1 MSLGFAER
9 RLVFGGAPPGT
20 PWGTLGAIVQAA
32 LAPEG
37 YRVDIEAEASRGR
50 CPGLVHAGRIAFGA
64 TQSLLTRWAF
74 AATHEY
80 AGRPPLPRLRV
91 LATILMPAWLGVAV
105 RAESGIADLS
115 DIAARR
121 LPVRVLGARGALFQR
136 VLEHHGLSRAA
147 IEGWGGAILTMP
159 HAEADERPDWF
170 RTGGVDV
177 IMDNIY
183 AAFTPEAAGWFDAAA
198 FMNLRFLGLPAA
210 AIDSIVRDLGGE
222 PGVIPARLF
231 RGIVA
236 PLPSV
241 YRPYQLIFG
250 RDDMPDDFA
259 YLLAR
264 ALDRRRDLF
273 RTTHIPFSYDP
284 LVVARDHGIP
294 LHPAALAYYREQRY
308 VAG

>member
-80 AGRPPLPRLRV
+80 AGQPPLPRLRV

-115 DIAARR
+115 DIVAAL
-121 LPVRVLGARGALFQR
+121 LPDLVLGARCALFQR
-136 VLEHHGLSRAA
+136 VLQHHGLSRAA
-147 IEGWGGAILTMP
+147 IDGRGGAILPMQ
-159 HAEADERPDWF
+159 HAESDERPEWF

-177 IMDNIY
+177 ISAFSTDGRI
-183 AAFTPEAAGWFDAAA
+183 AAYDLVLLEDE
-198 FMNLRFLGLPAA
+198 RA
-210 AIDSIVRDLGGE
+210 AIPRYDA
-222 PGVIPARLF
+222 VIL
-231 RGIVA
+231 VA
-236 PLPSV
+236 P
-241 YRPYQLIFG
+241 G
-250 RDDMPDDFA
+250 FA
-259 YLLAR
+259 SKRANAGVLDALR
-264 ALDRRRDLF
+264 ALDGRIDADAIRSMNAQVDERGAS
-273 RTTHIPFSYDP
+273 PAN
-284 LVVARDHGIP
+284 VAAEFVSR
-294 LHPAALAYYREQRY
+294 QK
-308 VAG
+308 